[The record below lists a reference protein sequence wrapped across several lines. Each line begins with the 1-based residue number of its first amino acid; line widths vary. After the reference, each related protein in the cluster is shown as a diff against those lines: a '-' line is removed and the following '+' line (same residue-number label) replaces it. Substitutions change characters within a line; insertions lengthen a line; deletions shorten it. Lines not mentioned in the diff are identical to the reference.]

1 MQVVKVN
8 NYVDA
13 VVTASG
19 IYIYYW
25 VNRVNCLF
33 IYGRCDVLRA
43 LIELREHI

>member
-19 IYIYYW
+19 IYIYKEGKLLI
-25 VNRVNCLF
+25 V
-33 IYGRCDVLRA
+33 VLV
-43 LIELREHI
+43 IV